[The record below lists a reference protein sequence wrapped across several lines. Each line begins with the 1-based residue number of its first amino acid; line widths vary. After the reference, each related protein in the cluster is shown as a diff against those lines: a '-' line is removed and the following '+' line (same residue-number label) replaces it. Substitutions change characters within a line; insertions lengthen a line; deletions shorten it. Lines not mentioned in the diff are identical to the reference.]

1 MNIDFGLKKEVFFKE
16 CLYKKPYLFKK
27 AISDIDMAWSDVNE
41 IYERADA
48 SDRTFKLMNGYEVPK
63 REYLESYM
71 NVGRLEY
78 RYVKPVI
85 YDYMRNGA
93 TLVYNRIKNEPKIS
107 HLVHQIANYAGAQT
121 ITSGYAAFSS
131 KSSYKSHWDT
141 RDVFAVQLFG
151 RKRWILKTPSFDLP
165 LYMQQ
170 AKDMPYIDEPE
181 EVYMDIVIEPGDI
194 LYIPRGW
201 WHNPIPVGEE
211 TFHLA
216 VGTFAPT
223 GFDFLK
229 WLMNFMPEIE
239 ACRKNF
245 HNYEND
251 KESLIAIK
259 NSISDSLDDK
269 SVYES
274 FMCDY
279 LGQQRVDS
287 KLSLDVL
294 GNSDVRV
301 LSESQKIKV
310 NANTL
315 PFFSEGFVVIN
326 GNRINIDSVS
336 GDLIKSVFD
345 KGLCTVADVAESFD
359 GNSKRKVNALLF
371 ELGIN
376 DVIELVG

>member
-1 MNIDFGLKKEVFFKE
+1 MNI
-16 CLYKKPYLFKK
+16 CIKKPCLFKS
-27 AISDIDMAWSDVNE
+27 AISDIDLTWSDVNE

-63 REYLESYM
+63 KEYLESYM
-71 NVGRLEY
+71 NVGRLET
-78 RYVKPVI
+78 RYIKPVI
-85 YDYMRNGA
+85 YDYMRKGA
-93 TLVYNRIKNEPKIS
+93 TLVYNRIQNEPKIS
-107 HLVHQIANYAGAQT
+107 DLVYQIANYAGAQT

-151 RKRWILKTPSFDLP
+151 RKRWILKAPSFDLP

-170 AKDMPYIDEPE
+170 TKDMPCIEEPE
-181 EVYMDIVIEPGDI
+181 EIYMDIVIEPGDI
-194 LYIPRGW
+194 LYVPRGW
-201 WHNPIPVGEE
+201 WHNPIPIGEE

-223 GFDFLK
+223 GFDFLN
-229 WLMNFMPEIE
+229 WLMNYMPEIE

-245 HNYEND
+245 HNYDND
-251 KESLIAIK
+251 KKNLIAMK
-259 NSISDSLDDK
+259 NSISDLFDDK
-269 SVYES
+269 NVYEN
-274 FMCDY
+274 FMRDY

-294 GNSDVRV
+294 GNSDVKF
-301 LSESQKIKV
+301 LSEAQKIKV

-315 PFFSEGFVVIN
+315 PFFSEGFVVVN
-326 GNRINIDSVS
+326 GNKVNVDSIS
-336 GDLIKSVFD
+336 GSLIENVFD
-345 KGLCTVADVAESFD
+345 KGLCTVFDVLDSFD
-359 GNSKRKVNALLF
+359 EKSKDKVNALLF

-376 DVIELVG
+376 DVIELVD